1 MKRGIRIMNQIKMI
15 CALGMLVLLGACAS
29 SGNGGAGGG
38 NGFVTTS
45 GGQVWKNA
53 FGECWGHSG
62 RAADS
67 VCGVAPS
74 MAPEP
79 REETGHFWSD
89 DQDRDGV
96 IDAKDACPFTPEGIK
111 VDSNGCALDDDNDGV
126 PNYLDSCPG
135 TPAGA
140 VVNTDGCTRKIV
152 SLSGVNFAFDSATLT
167 SEAKS
172 ILDNA
177 AQTIN
182 SRSDASITVE
192 GHTDSNGPDAYNQGL
207 SERRANSVKNYL
219 ASKGVSSSITAVG
232 KGEMNPVSS
241 NDTKEGRAENRR
253 VDVLAK

>member
-1 MKRGIRIMNQIKMI
+1 MNQIKMI
-15 CALGMLVLLGACAS
+15 CALGILILLGACAS

-38 NGFVTTS
+38 NGFVTTT

-62 RAADS
+62 RTADS
-67 VCGVAPS
+67 ICGVAAASP
-74 MAPEP
+74 APEP
-79 REETGHFWSD
+79 REETGYFWPD

-96 IDAKDACPFTPEGIK
+96 VDANDRCPFTPDGVK
-111 VDSNGCALDDDNDGV
+111 VDSNGCALDDDGDGV
-126 PNYLDSCPG
+126 PNYLDACPG
-135 TPAGA
+135 TPAGS

-152 SLSGVNFAFDSATLT
+152 SLTGVNFEFDSATLT

-192 GHTDSNGPDAYNQGL
+192 GHTDSNGSDDYNQGL
-207 SERRANSVKNYL
+207 SERRANAVKNYL
-219 ASKGVSSSITAVG
+219 ASKGVSASITAVG
-232 KGEMNPVSS
+232 KGESSPVAS
-241 NDTKEGRAENRR
+241 NDTRSGRAENRR